1 MRPLAVRNPASY
13 LSSLCCGGFTAI
25 ELAVI
30 VVVVG
35 ILAAISAP
43 SMIGWTR
50 NVQVEDAVDRLEGAL
65 KEAQREAVKRTT
77 DCEVIIPIGTST
89 NLASSS
95 TNCLISGDRS
105 FNQITLALATG
116 SSTSAMFNHKG
127 RQTNSQ
133 LTVLVSNSQSPS
145 TLTRCLVASQGLGV
159 IRTGIWDGATSSCN
173 IRR

>member
-1 MRPLAVRNPASY
+1 MRPLAVRNSAFYP
-13 LSSLCCGGFTAI
+13 SSSFCWGFTAI

-30 VVVVG
+30 VVIVG

-65 KEAQREAVKRTT
+65 KEAQREAIKRTAN
-77 DCEVIIPIGTST
+77 CEVTIPVGSSP
-89 NLASSS
+89 NLASSP
-95 TNCLISGDRS
+95 TNCLISGDRP
-105 FNQITLALATG
+105 FDQVTLALATG

-127 RQTNSQ
+127 RQTNGQ

-145 TLTRCLVASQGLGV
+145 TQIRCLVASQGLGV
-159 IRTGIWDGATSSCN
+159 IRTGVWDRATSRCN